1 VGSVGV
7 CDGVCVG
14 VDVFVGVGV
23 GVSLIVGVGVGVVHT
38 SIFVDVSGFN
48 PGDHTNLILLP
59 LVKLSTL
66 VILKLYDPGANAI
79 YPAPVEPPV
88 SVKNSCPADV
98 IVNDPLANIEL
109 MVMLKLAVPE
119 LVPAELYSDH
129 TYTVLP

>member
-1 VGSVGV
+1 MFVGV
-7 CDGVCVG
+7 TEGVTGG
-14 VDVFVGVGV
+14 VEVLVGVGV

-38 SIFVDVSGFN
+38 SMLTEVAGFT
-48 PGDHTNLILLP
+48 PTDQTNLILLP

-66 VILKLYDPGANAI
+66 VILKLYDPGAKAI

-88 SVKNSCPADV
+88 SVKNSCPEDV